1 VFIKLIEL
9 IWLIVFIELIELT
22 ELNKSIGINMKGGH
36 TMEDRLWH
44 KSYAPGVPKALEYE
58 EITLS
63 QALTRSA
70 KNFPDHTALNYMG
83 KKITFKELD
92 GLVNAFARALKEM
105 DIQPGDKVALCLPN
119 IPQAIIANYA
129 VFRIGAVAV
138 QNNPL
143 YTERELQYQLND
155 SDSRIIITL
164 TLLIPRVQKIKAD
177 TRIEKIIG
185 CHINSY
191 LPFPK
196 KQLFPYVKKDMY
208 RKVESAED
216 VTVFKDLIARYST
229 KPIEDQSKWAELANL
244 LYTGGT
250 PGVSKGVMQ
259 SNSIISCNVQQFAA
273 WFPELKSGEEVL
285 VGNYPVFHAAG
296 FATTN
301 LMIWKAWQHLM
312 VPRPDAKINVEL
324 IKKHRP
330 TFVPGVPTMFV
341 GMLAD
346 PEFRKLDFSSVKG
359 FFSGAAPLA
368 ADTIRDLKEL
378 TGSTM
383 CEVYGSAET
392 APFATVTPWGG
403 EVKPGTVG
411 IPIPDTDVKIVDI
424 TNPEKE
430 LALGEEGEIA
440 IKGPQI
446 MMGYYNK
453 PEETAN
459 VMIGEWFLSG
469 DIGKFDEDGYLSV
482 VDRKKDMIIAGG
494 YNIYPVELDDVLMG
508 HPKILEACTIGLPHE
523 YRGETV
529 KAFIVVKEGQDLT
542 EDEVVK
548 YCKENLAAYK
558 VPKIIEFIDELPKS
572 AVGKILR
579 RKLKEMEMKKT
590 ENK

>member
-1 VFIKLIEL
+1 
-9 IWLIVFIELIELT
+9 
-22 ELNKSIGINMKGGH
+22 
-36 TMEDRLWH
+36 
-44 KSYAPGVPKALEYE
+44 
-58 EITLS
+58 
-63 QALTRSA
+63 
-70 KNFPDHTALNYMG
+70 
-83 KKITFKELD
+83 
-92 GLVNAFARALKEM
+92 
-105 DIQPGDKVALCLPN
+105 
-119 IPQAIIANYA
+119 
-129 VFRIGAVAV
+129 
-138 QNNPL
+138 
-143 YTERELQYQLND
+143 
-155 SDSRIIITL
+155 
-164 TLLIPRVQKIKAD
+164 
-177 TRIEKIIG
+177 
-185 CHINSY
+185 
-191 LPFPK
+191 
-196 KQLFPYVKKDMY
+196 
-208 RKVESAED
+208 
-216 VTVFKDLIARYST
+216 
-229 KPIEDQSKWAELANL
+229 
-244 LYTGGT
+244 
-250 PGVSKGVMQ
+250 
-259 SNSIISCNVQQFAA
+259 
-273 WFPELKSGEEVL
+273 
-285 VGNYPVFHAAG
+285 
-296 FATTN
+296 
-301 LMIWKAWQHLM
+301 MIWKAWQHLM

-346 PEFRKLDFSSVKG
+346 SDFRKLDFSSVKG

-424 TNPEKE
+424 ADPNKE
-430 LALGEEGEIA
+430 LEQGEEGEIA

-459 VMIGEWFLSG
+459 VMHEGWYLSG
-469 DIGKFDEDGYLSV
+469 DIGKFDEDGYLSI

-508 HPKILEACTIGLPHE
+508 HPKILEACTIGIPHE

-529 KAFIVVKEGQDLT
+529 KAFIVVKEGQELT
-542 EDEVVK
+542 EEDVVA

-579 RKLKEMEMKKT
+579 RKLKEMEMSKADGS
-590 ENK
+590 